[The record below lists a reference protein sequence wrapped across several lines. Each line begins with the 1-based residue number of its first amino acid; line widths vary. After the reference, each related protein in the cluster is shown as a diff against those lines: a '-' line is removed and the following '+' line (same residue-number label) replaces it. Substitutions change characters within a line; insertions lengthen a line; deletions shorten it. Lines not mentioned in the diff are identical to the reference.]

1 MKTRVLSL
9 ILLFLLPA
17 AHSVLACELCK
28 AEQPT
33 GLKNITHGPGPSGM
47 LDYFIMYTA
56 AVIVAVTLFYS
67 IKYLVRPK
75 EDNPDHAKNIIL
87 EQGF

>member
-17 AHSVLACELCK
+17 VHSVFACELCK
-28 AEQPT
+28 AEQPA
-33 GLKNITHGPGPSGM
+33 GLKNITHGPGPSGS
-47 LDYFIMYTA
+47 LDYFIMYSA

-67 IKYLVRPK
+67 IKYMVKPQ
-75 EDNPDHAKNIIL
+75 EDDPDHAKNIIL